1 MRTPSGSRDASR
13 RGEKPL
19 GCGSLFVFCSGELV
33 ARDGRVR
40 RGAGTRVGRSR
51 VDGTTGRVDARGG
64 VLGRTRGRARAFLVA
79 RTGDGDERYPWGA
92 LISIADLAVQSCP
105 TGGKYLLGVHN
116 RRRGASRPRPSES
129 ARARPR
135 NPRAYR
141 PGTRDRP
148 DVARDGVRDA
158 RRARRADAFEMADGS
173 DEDRTAR
180 LDRRASRGR
189 PRRLVAPSRAR
200 ERPPSPDSRGSPNA
214 RRHHPRDVLGTRA
227 SRPSARPRA
236 RRRGGVSGF
245 GRGVSGLAS
254 RPSPR
259 ARRLERRPR

>member
-1 MRTPSGSRDASR
+1 M
-13 RGEKPL
+13 
-19 GCGSLFVFCSGELV
+19 
-33 ARDGRVR
+33 
-40 RGAGTRVGRSR
+40 
-51 VDGTTGRVDARGG
+51 
-64 VLGRTRGRARAFLVA
+64 
-79 RTGDGDERYPWGA
+79 RYPRGA
-92 LISIADLAVQSCP
+92 LISIADLAVQYGP

-135 NPRAYR
+135 NPRAHR

-158 RRARRADAFEMADGS
+158 RRARRADAFEMPDGS

-200 ERPPSPDSRGSPNA
+200 ERPPSPDSRAKRAPPPPP
-214 RRHHPRDVLGTRA
+214 RRSRDPRVPSERPSTRA
-227 SRPSARPRA
+227 ATRGASRVSDGASRVSPRVRPARAASNVAPADPPSHPTTGARPSAWRA
-236 RRRGGVSGF
+236 
-245 GRGVSGLAS
+245 
-254 RPSPR
+254 
-259 ARRLERRPR
+259 